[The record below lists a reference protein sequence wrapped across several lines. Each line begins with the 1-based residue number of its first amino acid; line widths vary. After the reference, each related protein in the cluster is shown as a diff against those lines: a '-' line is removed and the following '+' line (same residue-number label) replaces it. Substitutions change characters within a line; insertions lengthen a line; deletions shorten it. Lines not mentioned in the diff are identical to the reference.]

1 LAGIT
6 RPLGRPTAAS
16 DGEDGVTLLS
26 MLRGSLSHR
35 LAGPLLVAA
44 SMIMI
49 VLGKV
54 DQAIF
59 ERVRVS
65 VTDHTAPILGLLSQ
79 PLTMISDAAG
89 QVRVLVDL
97 YRDDMRLRQENQK
110 LMHWQQA
117 ALALADQNR
126 GLRDLLHLVP
136 ETARSFVSAR
146 VIATSGGAYLRNLLV
161 DAGSEN
167 GVARGQAVVVG
178 EGLVGRVYEAGTH
191 AVRVLLITDLNSRVP
206 VIVERSRQRAILAG
220 DNSPLPLLWYLDPA
234 APLLAGDRLVT
245 SGEGGIFPPGLP
257 VGVVA
262 AVGSAAPR
270 VQPYVRLSQID
281 YVRIVDYGLTQGL
294 PKAVPPPAPR
304 SARGAGG
311 R

>member
-1 LAGIT
+1 M
-6 RPLGRPTAAS
+6 
-16 DGEDGVTLLS
+16 TLLS
-26 MLRGSLSHR
+26 MLRGSLVHR
-35 LAGPLLVAA
+35 RAGPLLVAV
-44 SMIMI
+44 SVLMII
-49 VLGKV
+49 LGNV
-54 DQAIF
+54 DPAMF

-65 VTDHTAPILGLLSQ
+65 TTDHAAPILGLLSQ
-79 PLTMISDAAG
+79 PLTMISDAAR
-89 QVRVLVDL
+89 QVQMWADV
-97 YRDDMRLRQENQK
+97 YRDDLHLKQENQK

-136 ETARSFVSAR
+136 ETARSFLSAR

-167 GVARGQAVVVG
+167 GVARGQAAVAG
-178 EGLVGRVYEAGTH
+178 EGLVGRVYEVGTH
-191 AVRVLLITDLNSRVP
+191 AARILLITDLNSRVP

-234 APLLAGDRLVT
+234 APLRARDRVVT

-262 AVGSAAPR
+262 AAGPAAPR
-270 VQPYVRLSQID
+270 VQLYVRLSLVD
-281 YVRIVDYGLTQGL
+281 YVRIVDYGLAQGL

-304 SARGAGG
+304 AARGAAG